1 MEKFLFIIRED
12 LSKLRQWNEEE
23 RYDAIREMD
32 VWVRFLIEKGNY
44 VGGDALRIKGR
55 YVRKDNVISD
65 GPFIEA
71 KEGISGFIFMEAND
85 VDDAVSLAQTC
96 PLVQSG
102 DMAIEVRPLMEVKDI
117 REFGDG
123 QRTTGG

>member
-12 LSKLRQWNEEE
+12 LSKLKQWNEEQ
-23 RYDAIREMD
+23 RYEAIREMD
-32 VWVRFLIEKGNY
+32 KWVRSLVEKGSY
-44 VGGDALRIKGR
+44 ISGDALHIAGS
-55 YVRKDNVISD
+55 YVNKAQVLSD

-71 KEGISGFIFMEAND
+71 KEGISGFMFMEATD
-85 VDDAVSLAQTC
+85 MQDAISMAQSC
-96 PLVQSG
+96 SFVQRG
-102 DMAIEVRPLMEVKDI
+102 EMAIEVRPLMEVKDI

>member
-12 LSKLRQWNEEE
+12 LSKLRQWNEKE

-32 VWVRFLIEKGNY
+32 EWVKSLIKKGNY
-44 VGGDALRIKGR
+44 TGGDALRIKGG
-55 YVRKDNVISD
+55 YVSKDKVISD

-71 KEGISGFIFMEAND
+71 KEGISGFIYLEAND
-85 VDDAVSLAQTC
+85 LDDAISIAQTC
-96 PLVQSG
+96 SMLQSG

-123 QRTTGG
+123 QRTTGS

>member
-12 LSKLRQWNEEE
+12 LNKLKQLNEEE

-32 VWVRFLIEKGNY
+32 KWVRSLIKNGNY
-44 VGGDALRIKGR
+44 VGGDALRIKGT
-55 YVRKDNVISD
+55 YVRKDDVFSD

-71 KEGISGFIFMEAND
+71 KEGISGFIFLEAND
-85 VDDAVSLAQTC
+85 MEDAVSLAQTC
-96 PLVQSG
+96 ALVQSG
-102 DMAIEVRPLMEVKDI
+102 DMAIEVRPLMGVKDI

-123 QRTTGG
+123 PRTTGG

>member
-12 LSKLRQWNEEE
+12 LSKLRQWNEEQ

-32 VWVRFLIEKGNY
+32 EWVKYLIKNGSY
-44 VGGDALRIKGR
+44 VDGDALRIKGR

-71 KEGISGFIFMEAND
+71 KEGISGFMFMEAKD
-85 VDDAVSLAQTC
+85 LDDAVSIAQTC
-96 PLVQSG
+96 ALVQSG

>member
-12 LSKLRQWNEEE
+12 LSKLKQWNEEK
-23 RYDAIREMD
+23 RYAAIREMD
-32 VWVRFLIEKGNY
+32 EWVRSLIKKGNY
-44 VGGDALRIKGR
+44 VGGDALRIKGA
-55 YVRKDNVISD
+55 YVSKDNVTSD

-71 KEGISGFIFMEAND
+71 KEGISGFIFLEAND
-85 VDDAVSLAQTC
+85 LDDAVSIAQTC
-96 PLVQSG
+96 TLVQSG

-123 QRTTGG
+123 QRTTGS

>member
-12 LSKLRQWNEEE
+12 LSKLKQWNEEE

-32 VWVRFLIEKGNY
+32 EWVKSLINKGNY
-44 VGGDALRIKGR
+44 VGGDALRIKGA
-55 YVRKDNVISD
+55 YVSKDNVISD

-71 KEGISGFIFMEAND
+71 KEGISGFIFLEAND
-85 VDDAVSLAQTC
+85 LDDAVSIAQTC
-96 PLVQSG
+96 TMVQSG
-102 DMAIEVRPLMEVKDI
+102 DMAIEVRPLMDVKDI

-123 QRTTGG
+123 QRTTDS